1 MARPRPVAALLEWL
15 DKECWFRR
23 EEDYVV
29 LLGHEFANRVKAK
42 VHRSILPN
50 AASFLSQKARA
61 CDG

>member
-1 MARPRPVAALLEWL
+1 MLV
-15 DKECWFRR
+15 RR